1 MGKVAK
7 GPRNAVRRDIDVNYM
22 RGAHSWQERVVKYA
36 ELCSLE
42 YYLTKAGVGTV
53 FVISKNCFESTF

>member
-42 YYLTKAGVGTV
+42 YYLTKAGVGTI
-53 FVISKNCFESTF
+53 FVISRNGFESTF